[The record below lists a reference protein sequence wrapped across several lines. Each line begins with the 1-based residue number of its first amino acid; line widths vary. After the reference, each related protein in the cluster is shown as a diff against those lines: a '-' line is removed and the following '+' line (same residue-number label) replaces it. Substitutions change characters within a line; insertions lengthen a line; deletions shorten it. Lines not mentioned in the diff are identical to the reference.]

1 MADTV
6 SIKLT
11 QDELEILVDALE
23 SDMEG
28 YVEAAKEARG
38 NTRRDEV
45 ATYTEAAQR
54 ILALKTR
61 FEELIEE

>member
-6 SIKLT
+6 SIKLN
-11 QDELEILVDALE
+11 QDELEMIVDALD